1 MDNNQVDYENDID
14 EGFGNGINQ
23 DIALKTIIFS
33 MLFYIIDTKLINKL
47 IENYLPIKLL
57 GKEFIKALLFGLIF
71 YLISVSIS

>member
-47 IENYLPIKLL
+47 IENYLIW
-57 GKEFIKALLFGLIF
+57 IF
-71 YLISVSIS
+71 YNRRAKKMGVFP

>member
-1 MDNNQVDYENDID
+1 
-14 EGFGNGINQ
+14 
-23 DIALKTIIFS
+23 

-71 YLISVSIS
+71 YIISVSIS